1 MIRKYSFEQDL
12 TVLVGEQEVHAFLFK
27 PEALLKS

>member
-12 TVLVGEQEVHAFLFK
+12 TVLVGEQEVVMRQEENWLD
-27 PEALLKS
+27 SI